1 MARGRQKGSSIVSR
15 GMEFLD
21 RHVRLLFPFPAVLI
35 MVGLFVYPLF
45 ELFRAGMSRW
55 MLTAPASGGF
65 VWFANFGQAFL
76 RDTHFW
82 KAVWLTV
89 YLAFGSVLFQLIIG
103 FGLALLLNREFKGES
118 ILRMLLLL
126 PIIATPVAMSL
137 TWNMMMNPMMGVLN
151 YLLSLLGF
159 GPLGWA
165 SDRVTVIP
173 SLILV
178 EVWHWTPFMMLVLLA
193 GLRNLPKDPY
203 EAAVMDGANRVQIFF
218 KITLPLMQPYIVL
231 VVILRLIQELRV
243 FDPIFV
249 ISGGGPMRA
258 SETLNLMVYREA
270 FRSLNYGYAC
280 ALGVVVLLLILAVSV
295 IVFRYRERGWRY

>member
-1 MARGRQKGSSIVSR
+1 MNGMLQTGSVVLGRALDH
-15 GMEFLD
+15 LD
-21 RHVRLLFPFPAVLI
+21 RHVRLIFPFPALLV
-35 MVGLFVYPLF
+35 MAGLFLYPLF

-55 MLTAPASGGF
+55 MLTAPEASGF
-65 VWFANFGQAFL
+65 VWFANFAQAFF

-82 KAVWLTV
+82 KAVWLTL
-89 YLAFGSVLFQLIIG
+89 YLALGSVFFQLIMG
-103 FGLALLLNREFKGES
+103 FALALMLNREFKGES
-118 ILRMLLLL
+118 LVRTLLLF

-151 YLLSLLGF
+151 YFLSLAGL

-165 SDRVTVIP
+165 SDRATVMA

-203 EAAVMDGANRVQIFF
+203 EAAVMDGASRVRIFF
-218 KITLPLMQPYIVL
+218 QITLPLMQPYIVL
-231 VVILRLIQELRV
+231 VVILRLIHELRV

-270 FRSLNYGYAC
+270 FRALNYGYAC
-280 ALGVVVLLLILAVSV
+280 ALGLVVLVLILAISLV
-295 IVFRYRERGWRY
+295 VFRYRERGWRY

>member
-1 MARGRQKGSSIVSR
+1 
-15 GMEFLD
+15 MEFLD
-21 RHVRLLFPFPAVLI
+21 RHVRLIFPFPAVLI
-35 MVGLFVYPLF
+35 MVGLFLYPLF

-55 MLTAPASGGF
+55 MLTAPDSSGF
-65 VWFANFGQAFL
+65 VWFANFAQAFF

-82 KAVWLTV
+82 KAVWLTL
-89 YLAFGSVLFQLIIG
+89 YLATGSVFFQLIIG
-103 FGLALLLNREFKGES
+103 FGLALLLNREFRGES
-118 ILRMLLLL
+118 LVRMLLLF

-151 YLLSLLGF
+151 YFLSLLGL
-159 GPLGWA
+159 GSLGWA
-165 SDRVTVIP
+165 SDRATVMP

-193 GLRNLPKDPY
+193 GLRNLPRDPY
-203 EAAVMDGANRVQIFF
+203 EAAIMDGANRIQIFF

-231 VVILRLIQELRV
+231 VVILRLIHELRV

-270 FRSLNYGYAC
+270 FRALNYGYAC
-280 ALGVVVLLLILAVSV
+280 ALGLVVLGLILAVSL